1 MSRFISAAALAVGL
15 TLGGCGITL
24 PGSGPA
30 PDLYDLSPKST
41 FEEGLPTVTWQLVV
55 EDPTAAKGIDNDRI
69 AVRPGPLELKYY
81 PNIRWTDR
89 APILIQT
96 LLIESFEN
104 SGKIVAVGRRAI
116 GLSGDYV
123 LKAELREFQ
132 AEKAEDGQR
141 TEARVRINLKLIRVT
156 SGIIIASESFERV
169 SPAKN
174 DTPREIVSAFD
185 DALGAVLK
193 RAVAW
198 TLEKGEADY
207 TGSGARD
214 AN

>member
-1 MSRFISAAALAVGL
+1 MMIRNAIAVVALASALV
-15 TLGGCGITL
+15 GCGISL

-41 FEEGLPTVTWQLVV
+41 FPTDLPNVQWQLVV
-55 EDPTAAKGIDNDRI
+55 EDPTAAKGIDNDRLAI
-69 AVRPGPLELKYY
+69 RPGPLELKYY

-89 APILIQT
+89 APIMIQS

-104 SGKIVAVGRRAI
+104 SGRIVAVGRRAI

-123 LKAELREFQ
+123 LKPELREFQ
-132 AEKAEDGQR
+132 AETSADG
-141 TEARVRINLKLIRVT
+141 ASISVRVRLNLKLIRVT

-169 SPAKN
+169 QPAKS
-174 DTPREIVSAFD
+174 DRPSDIVDAFD
-185 DALGAVLK
+185 EALGGVLK

-198 TLEKGEADY
+198 TLEQGEKDHR
-207 TGSGARD
+207 S
-214 AN
+214 

>member
-1 MSRFISAAALAVGL
+1 MIRYAIAVAAAAAMLA
-15 TLGGCGITL
+15 GCGISL

-41 FEEGLPTVTWQLVV
+41 FPEGLPTVKWQLVV

-69 AVRPGPLELKYY
+69 AIRPGAFELKYY

-89 APILIQT
+89 APIMIQT

-123 LKAELREFQ
+123 LKPELREFQ
-132 AEKAEDGQR
+132 AERTADGQGL
-141 TEARVRINLKLIRVT
+141 EVRVRLNLKLIRVT
-156 SGIIIASESFERV
+156 SGIIIASESFERLE
-169 SPAKN
+169 PAKS
-174 DTPREIVSAFD
+174 DQPGDVVTAFD
-185 DALGAVLK
+185 EALGSVLK
-193 RAVAW
+193 NAVTW
-198 TLEKGEADY
+198 TLERGEKDY
-207 TGSGARD
+207 D
-214 AN
+214 L

>member
-1 MSRFISAAALAVGL
+1 MKNHRLFIALALAGL
-15 TLGGCGITL
+15 TGCGLAL

-41 FEEGLPTVTWQLVV
+41 FQANLPTVKWQLVV

-69 AVRPGPLELKYY
+69 AVRPTSLELQYY

-89 APILIQT
+89 APIMVQT

-104 SGKIVAVGRRAI
+104 SGKIVAVGRRAV
-116 GLSGDYV
+116 GLSGDYI

-132 AEKAEDGQR
+132 AERVPDGTR
-141 TEARVRINLKLIRVT
+141 TDARVRINLKLIRVT
-156 SGIIIASESFERV
+156 SGIIIASESFERA
-169 SPAKN
+169 SPASD
-174 DTPREIVSAFD
+174 DTPRAIIAAFD

-193 RAVAW
+193 RSVTW

-207 TGSGARD
+207 TSGGAQI
-214 AN
+214 N

>member
-1 MSRFISAAALAVGL
+1 MKHHRLLIALVLAGL
-15 TLGGCGITL
+15 TGCGISL

-41 FEEGLPTVTWQLVV
+41 FTSELPNVKWQLVV

-69 AVRPGPLELKYY
+69 AVRPTSLELKYY

-89 APILIQT
+89 APIMIQT

-104 SGKIVAVGRRAI
+104 SGKIVAVGRRAV

-132 AEKAEDGQR
+132 AERTPDGTR
-141 TEARVRINLKLIRVT
+141 TDARVRINLKLIKVT
-156 SGIIIASESFERV
+156 SGIIIASESFERS
-169 SPAKN
+169 SPAT
-174 DTPREIVSAFD
+174 DDAPRSIIAAFD

-193 RAVAW
+193 RAVTW
-198 TLEKGEADY
+198 TLEKGQADY
-207 TGSGARD
+207 A